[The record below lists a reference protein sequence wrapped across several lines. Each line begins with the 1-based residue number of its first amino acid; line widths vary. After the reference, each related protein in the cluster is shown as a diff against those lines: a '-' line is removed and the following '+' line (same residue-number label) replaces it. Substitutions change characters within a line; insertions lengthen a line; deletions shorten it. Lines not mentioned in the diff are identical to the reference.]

1 MRTSPLLALNT
12 LDLPKPTLLVDEL
25 NLIGKNLVMTMG
37 KGGVGKTTAAASV
50 AAPLAKQQINVHHC
64 VILACNQST
73 YTANL
78 KIDFTV
84 WCLIPAVAIT

>member
-1 MRTSPLLALNT
+1 
-12 LDLPKPTLLVDEL
+12 
-25 NLIGKNLVMTMG
+25 MTMG

-50 AAPLAKQQINVHHC
+50 AAPLAKQQNNVHHC

-78 KIDFTV
+78 KIDFAV
-84 WCLIPAVAIT
+84 RCLIPTVFAP